1 MLPKPL
7 SLAKLPKSFVHSE
20 IPSRM
25 GKLGTTGAHLP
36 SLNPK
41 KPNVTKTLKPG
52 QIPKA
57 LLIQK
62 IPPRMGILRTIGA
75 HLPSLN
81 PKKKMLPKP

>member
-1 MLPKPL
+1 MLQKPL
-7 SLAKLPKSFVHSE
+7 SLAKVPKSFVQSE
-20 IPSRM
+20 IPPRM
-25 GKLGTTGAHLP
+25 GILGTTGAHLP

-52 QIPKA
+52 QITKA

-62 IPPRMGILRTIGA
+62 IPPRMGMLRTIGA
-75 HLPSLN
+75 QLPSIN